1 MPGNLDNTPIMISSL
16 NDWFPVHLMNVVP
29 FSMLFDYSLASEL
42 ARKDVN
48 ENAKDNVTKFKAGYQ

>member
-48 ENAKDNVTKFKAGYQ
+48 ENAKDNVAKFKAGYQ